1 MEHKPC
7 IRSGEHD
14 TISEVRGLPAF
25 HWSVEIS
32 DSKGLRRFALKEGST
47 LLIGSSSQADVR
59 LEDPTVSGFHGELGV
74 QKGQLWVRDVGSR
87 NGIHVAGA
95 RVEQA
100 TFLRG
105 GCFVLGRSLVQVS
118 PGDLEREDFSREPP
132 LEGVVGRS
140 QAMLRLARE
149 VRRCAPLRASVLIRG
164 ETGTGKELIAE
175 ALHRQSSRASGPFLP
190 LNMGALAPEL
200 VDSELF
206 GHEKGAFTGAVV
218 QHQGA
223 FATAHGGTLFLDE
236 VVELPMSAQAKLLRV
251 LENGEVKPVGSAQVR
266 KVNVR
271 VVAASWACL
280 QERVTRGQF
289 REDLFHRLAV
299 LTIQVPPLRERFG
312 DLALLATHFLER
324 MASEVGEKHLTSGAL
339 SRLSC
344 HSWPGNV
351 RELKNVLLRAALMS
365 PEPWIGTEQINASLM
380 PFRYVP
386 SRDEQAHIREAKRLL
401 EVHEG
406 NVSSAAR
413 AMGVA
418 RSTFRGWLR
427 QGNAG

>member
-1 MEHKPC
+1 MEHEQRTGP
-7 IRSGEHD
+7 GEHD
-14 TISEVRGLPAF
+14 TISEIHGMPSFR
-25 HWSVEIS
+25 WSVEIS
-32 DSKGLRRFALKEGST
+32 DGKGLRRFALDEGAT
-47 LLIGSSSQADVR
+47 LLVGSSSRVDVR
-59 LEDPTVSGFHGELGV
+59 LEDPAVSGCHGELGV
-74 QKGQLWVRDVGSR
+74 QRGQLQVRDAGSR
-87 NGIHVAGA
+87 NGIYVAGA

-118 PGDLEREDFSREPP
+118 PGDPQIDDLAGESP
-132 LEGVVGRS
+132 LEGVIGHS
-140 QAMLRLARE
+140 AAMLRLARE
-149 VRRCAPLRASVLIRG
+149 VRRCAPLRASVLVRG

-175 ALHRQSSRASGPFLP
+175 ALHRHSLRASGPFVP

-223 FATAHGGTLFLDE
+223 FAAAHGGTLFLDE
-236 VVELPMSAQAKLLRV
+236 VVELPLSAQARLLRA
-251 LENGEVKPVGSAQVR
+251 LENGEIRSVGSAQAR

-271 VVAASWACL
+271 VVAASWASL
-280 QERVTRGQF
+280 GERVAHGHF

-312 DLALLATHFLER
+312 DLALLASHFLR
-324 MASEVGEKHLTSGAL
+324 SMASEVGEKHLTSGAL

-344 HSWPGNV
+344 HDWPGNV
-351 RELKNVLLRAALMS
+351 RELKNALLRAALMAPGS
-365 PEPWIGTEQINASLM
+365 WINTEQINASLM
-380 PFRYVP
+380 PLRGGS
-386 SRDEQAHIREAKRLL
+386 SRDEQAHIREARRLL
-401 EVHEG
+401 NAHEG

-427 QGNAG
+427 QG